1 MKDLET
7 VINIIQQTF
16 NLRVTQQ
23 GDSTILN
30 LKQYR
35 YKLRKLC

>member
-1 MKDLET
+1 LHLSTTFKDEDLET

-16 NLRVTQQ
+16 DLRVTQQ

-30 LKQYR
+30 HK
-35 YKLRKLC
+35 